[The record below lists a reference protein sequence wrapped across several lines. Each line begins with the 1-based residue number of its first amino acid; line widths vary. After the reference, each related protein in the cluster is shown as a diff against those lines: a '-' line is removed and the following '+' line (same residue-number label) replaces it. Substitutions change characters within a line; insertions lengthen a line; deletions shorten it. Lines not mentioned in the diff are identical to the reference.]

1 MVAHIEHATR
11 CALCKRSLLVGEQ
24 ARTFTDPRTR
34 GVHTVCPLCTS
45 RAVRVGWEMVGEFE
59 ARRPIPV
66 QVDNVVDHERLVM
79 RLQTDLRRLES
90 NVDGTRSELDE
101 ARSSAAQLQQ
111 RVDALLEELAEARRR
126 GTLLEGEVEARD
138 QSLRDA
144 ERRLEE
150 AQESQDL
157 LLRARRREADAAYM
171 CGIAAE
177 VFNRSPHLATVIKA
191 SEGRGEPVVRIGVD
205 GSGLPRPVRVV
216 FAWQDASR
224 AYRVTCD
231 LVARLFDIED
241 LALGGVQPG
250 VPAFEPNAV
259 LRDGR
264 LVLLQ
269 T

>member
-1 MVAHIEHATR
+1 MVTHIEHATR

-34 GVHTVCPLCTS
+34 GVHTVCPLCTT
-45 RAVRVGWEMVGEFE
+45 RAARAGWEMVGESE

-101 ARSSAAQLQQ
+101 ARASHAAQQQ
-111 RVDALLEELAEARRR
+111 RIDGLLAELSEARRHA
-126 GTLLEGEVEARD
+126 TLLEGEIEARD
-138 QSLRDA
+138 QRLRESD
-144 ERRLEE
+144 RRLEE
-150 AQESQDL
+150 AQASQDL

-177 VFNRSPHLATVIKA
+177 VFNRSPHLGTVLA
-191 SEGRGEPVVRIGVD
+191 ARDGRGEPKVRIGVD
-205 GSGLPRPVRVV
+205 GSGLPRPVRIV
-216 FAWQDASR
+216 FAWPEASR
-224 AYRVTCD
+224 SYRVTCD
-231 LVARLFDIED
+231 LVARLFDVED
-241 LALGGVQPG
+241 LALGGVQAG
-250 VPAFEPNAV
+250 VPAFEPNAA
-259 LRDGR
+259 LRDDR
-264 LVLLQ
+264 LQLL